1 MALPKEISP
10 NPLITSTVEIRF
22 NSEISDENVL
32 GNFYPIF
39 SANFPKIKDLANRI
53 PVELKR
59 ERPEFKYI
67 ANYVLQN
74 EKYSLSIGNNVIAF
88 ENLGTYQLWENYFP
102 IIKENLELLK
112 KTGLVKGVVRVG
124 IRYASI
130 FENKNNIDEAL
141 NFQNAINFNG
151 YIQENQSLRSVFIKD
166 NVSLLVQIS
175 NNAKLEKI
183 GQAKI
188 EGLYIDI
195 DASSEKDLPTNIDDA
210 LYSLIDKLHYEQ
222 KSLLFE
228 GIMKKEFLDSLNPK
242 Y

>member
-1 MALPKEISP
+1 MRLPIEINP

-22 NSEISDENVL
+22 NSEISDENIL
-32 GNFYPIF
+32 GCFYPIF
-39 SANFPKIKDLANRI
+39 SANFPKIKDLSNRI
-53 PVELKR
+53 PVELKK
-59 ERPEFKYI
+59 ERPELKYI

-74 EKYSLSIGNNVIAF
+74 EKYSLSIGNDVIAF
-88 ENLGTYQLWENYFP
+88 ENLGTYQLWNNYFP
-102 IIKENLELLK
+102 VIKENLELLK
-112 KTGLVKGVVRVG
+112 KTGLVKGIVRIG

-130 FENKNNIDEAL
+130 FENKNDINEVL
-141 NFQNAINFNG
+141 NFQNSINFNG
-151 YIQENQSLRSVFIKD
+151 YNQENQSLRSLFIKD
-166 NVSLLVQIS
+166 NVSLLVQIY

-195 DASSEKDLPTNIDDA
+195 DASSEKNLPTNINET
-210 LYSLIDKLHYEQ
+210 LFSLIDKLHYEQ

-228 GIMKKEFLDSLNPK
+228 GIMKKEFLNSLNPK